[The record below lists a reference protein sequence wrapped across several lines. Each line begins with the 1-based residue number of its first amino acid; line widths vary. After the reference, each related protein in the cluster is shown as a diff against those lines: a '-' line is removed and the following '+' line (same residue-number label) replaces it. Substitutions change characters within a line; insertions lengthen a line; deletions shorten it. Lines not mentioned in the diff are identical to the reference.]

1 MTRDDLL
8 GLIWRLTLPLSIFG
22 PVGSA
27 IQLTVYALIV
37 WGMVT

>member
-8 GLIWRLTLPLSIFG
+8 DIIWALTVPLSIFG

-27 IQLTVYALIV
+27 IQITVYALIV